1 MSRDTT
7 APSTLGID
15 EAMNRVLREEA
26 QARDAV
32 EACRARAKALLE
44 DAQNRAK
51 RVEQRADARIV
62 RVQWLAD
69 RALQRALQRLTE
81 ATPQPGTASP
91 AATEGDRLARAIVRL
106 LDELVGDV
114 P

>member
-7 APSTLGID
+7 AQPAPGID

-26 QARDAV
+26 QARLAV

-51 RVEQRADARIV
+51 RV
-62 RVQWLAD
+62 
-69 RALQRALQRLTE
+69 
-81 ATPQPGTASP
+81 
-91 AATEGDRLARAIVRL
+91 
-106 LDELVGDV
+106 
-114 P
+114 